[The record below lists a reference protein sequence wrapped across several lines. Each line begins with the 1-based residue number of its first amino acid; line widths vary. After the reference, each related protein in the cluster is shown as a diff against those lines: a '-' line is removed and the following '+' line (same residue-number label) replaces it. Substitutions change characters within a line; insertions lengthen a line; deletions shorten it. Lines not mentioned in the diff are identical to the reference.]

1 MILKIKKILYYIL
14 LQMHIM
20 KNYLK
25 NTFLNKNVKL
35 DLLVDDGPHALE
47 CMKPFINLYS
57 QTLADD

>member
-1 MILKIKKILYYIL
+1 
-14 LQMHIM
+14 M

-35 DLLVDDGPHALE
+35 DLLVDDGPHTLE
-47 CMKPFINLYS
+47 SMKQFKILYS